1 MKLKVRAAILSC
13 AFLSFCAIFIA
24 IHELP
29 TLPDRKVTLLSQYK
43 AGRSFEELEDHPH
56 IFTFRKR
63 LNKSNYTS
71 ENISPDID
79 KPPAVVSTVTNET
92 VEYIKEKDESIQGD
106 NHFAEEKALHNKESA
121 IEGKANES
129 FNSSDPAVDKLIYL
143 LQTANGLKFG
153 FEKTK
158 DIPYYRILRQIA
170 KRTRRKGIGLPIYR
184 NYYGGFVYL
193 HTVKPVW
200 SGHSKIDKAKVLY
213 KGSLMKVESIAECS
227 SILQYF

>member
-1 MKLKVRAAILSC
+1 MKLKVRVAILSC
-13 AFLSFCAIFIA
+13 GVLSFCAIFIA

-29 TLPDRKVTLLSQYK
+29 TLHDGKINLLSQYN
-43 AGRSFEELEDHPH
+43 AGRNFEELEDQPH

-71 ENISPDID
+71 ENISPEQG
-79 KPPAVVSTVTNET
+79 KRPPEINTVTNET
-92 VEYIKEKDESIQGD
+92 VEDVKEKDESIQRD
-106 NHFAEEKALHNKESA
+106 DTKFAEDTVLDNKENV
-121 IEGKANES
+121 IDDKASDS
-129 FNSSDPAVDKLIYL
+129 FNVTDPYVDKLIFL

-184 NYYGGFVYL
+184 NYYGGLVFEQQRQNTHL
-193 HTVKPVW
+193 LICGAIEDSDKPA
-200 SGHSKIDKAKVLY
+200 HPR
-213 KGSLMKVESIAECS
+213 SLIR
-227 SILQYF
+227 LRG